1 MRFIDFQLS
10 RVASPVLDLSYY
22 LYTCTDKTVL
32 DHFDFLLQAYHIS
45 LSDSL
50 KQLGCNCED
59 ILTYEQLKRQW
70 GKYGRYGLSLAP
82 LIVKIELC
90 QSDEV
95 VDFAEAAEK
104 GDGLDNIFD
113 FKLQDQGEYEKR
125 LLDVF
130 SHFAENF
137 L

>member
-1 MRFIDFQLS
+1 M
-10 RVASPVLDLSYY
+10 
-22 LYTCTDKTVL
+22 
-32 DHFDFLLQAYHIS
+32 DHFDFLLQAYHTS